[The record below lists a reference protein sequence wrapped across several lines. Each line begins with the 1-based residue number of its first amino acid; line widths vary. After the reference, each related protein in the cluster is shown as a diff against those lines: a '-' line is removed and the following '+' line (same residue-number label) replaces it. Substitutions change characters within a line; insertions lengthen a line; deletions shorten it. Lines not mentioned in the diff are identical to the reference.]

1 MIKLFLKIFFVGFS
15 CAFLVSCKQK
25 MKKIKNTEIFTNK
38 EINLGTVSKEDTVR
52 FNIEVV
58 NPMNEDLIIKK
69 TSSNCG
75 CTLVNIKDSIIKP
88 NNKTQLKM
96 EFIPGLNRKGNVSQA
111 IVVETNTAEPFHEV
125 IIKANVK

>member
-1 MIKLFLKIFFVGFS
+1 VGFL
-15 CAFLVSCKQK
+15 CTFLVGCKQES
-25 MKKIKNTEIFTNK
+25 KKIKNTEIFTNK
-38 EINLGTVSKEDTVR
+38 EINIGTVSKEDTVR
-52 FNIEVV
+52 FNIEVI

-69 TSSNCG
+69 TSSSCG

-96 EFIPGLNRKGNVSQA
+96 EFIPGVNRKGNVSQA
-111 IVVETNTAEPFHEV
+111 IVVEANTTERFHEV

>member
-1 MIKLFLKIFFVGFS
+1 MIKLFLNILFVGFS
-15 CAFLVSCKQK
+15 CSFFVSCKQES
-25 MKKIKNTEIFTNK
+25 KKIKNKEIFTNK

-52 FNIEVV
+52 FNIEVI
-58 NPMNEDLIIKK
+58 NPMNEDLVIKR
-69 TSSNCG
+69 TSSSCG

-88 NNKTQLKM
+88 NNKTHLTM

-111 IVVETNTAEPFHEV
+111 IVVEANTVKSFHEV